1 MSISV
6 CSFEITLK
14 QENLR
19 AFALNFL
26 VVTSLVILTKGL
38 YDTQYIIFKIVS
50 SHILFH
56 TIVRYAELRLH

>member
-1 MSISV
+1 MSVSI

-19 AFALNFL
+19 AFALSFL
-26 VVTSLVILTKGL
+26 VVTSQVILTKGL
-38 YDTQYIIFKIVS
+38 YDTQYKIFKIGS

-56 TIVRYAELRLH
+56 TIVMLN